1 MFQVKLICG
10 KETVVTSTSEP
21 SRCEYLMEFI
31 TPAACPEPPSIE
43 SQRISHEEL

>member
-10 KETVVTSTSEP
+10 KETTVTSTSEP

-31 TPAACPEPPSIE
+31 TPAACPEPPSGE
-43 SQRISHEEL
+43 TQNLLHEEL